1 MIDSEAR
8 RPLKVRKLEAVQKAA
23 TILSQKDI
31 SPNHISLASMGF
43 AALAGVACVGMTAF
57 PGFLGFL
64 FMLLALA
71 GIAGRVLC
79 NLFDGLVAVE
89 GGKSTPSGELYND
102 VPDRIADT
110 LIFVGMGY
118 AVSFGLFGGILGWG
132 AALMAVMT
140 AYARTLGRSLGAPVD
155 FSGPMAK
162 PHRMGVAAVAIFL
175 TPFEG
180 LMFSTGTLLAFA
192 LVVIIAGSAFTV
204 WRRLSAV
211 HWHLE
216 SGPGLPGGPEG
227 EDV

>member
-1 MIDSEAR
+1 MTNPEAR

-23 TILSQKDI
+23 TLLSQKDI

-43 AALAGVACVGMTAF
+43 AALAGAACVGMMAF
-57 PGFLGFL
+57 SGFLGFL

-71 GIAGRVLC
+71 GVAGRVLC

-89 GGKSTPSGELYND
+89 GGKRTPSGELFND
-102 VPDRIADT
+102 VPDRISDA
-110 LIFVGMGY
+110 LIFIGMGY

-162 PHRMGVAAVAIFL
+162 PHRMGVAAVAILL

-180 LMFSTGTLLAFA
+180 GMFSTGTILAFA
-192 LVVIIAGSAFTV
+192 LIVIIAGSTFTV
-204 WRRLSAV
+204 WRRLRAV
-211 HWHLE
+211 YRHLE
-216 SGPGLPGGPEG
+216 SAPELQSRQ

>member
-1 MIDSEAR
+1 MTDPEAR
-8 RPLKVRKLEAVQKAA
+8 RPLKARNLAVIQKAA

-31 SPNHISLASMGF
+31 SPNQISLASIGF
-43 AALAGVACVGMTAF
+43 AALAGVSCVGMTSF
-57 PGFLGFL
+57 SGFLGFL

-89 GGKSTPSGELYND
+89 GGKSTPSGELFND

-110 LIFVGMGY
+110 LIFIGMGY
-118 AVSFGLFGGILGWG
+118 AVSFGLPGGLLGWG

-140 AYARTLGRSLGAPVD
+140 AYARMLGRSLGAPVD

-162 PHRMGVAAVAIFL
+162 PHRMGVAAAAIFL
-175 TPFEG
+175 TPIEG
-180 LMFSTGTLLAFA
+180 VMFSTGTLLAFA
-192 LVVIIAGSAFTV
+192 LIIIIAGSALTV
-204 WRRLSAV
+204 WNRLSAA

-216 SGPGLPGGPEG
+216 SAPGPEG